1 MVYLPSK
8 APYSIQLIV
17 QSMFMLRPNEVKV
30 KIGIN
35 DSVSVSF
42 LAFFRFQSFLVVF
55 YVAGY
60 TVEIPPPR

>member
-8 APYSIQLIV
+8 APYPIQLIV

-30 KIGIN
+30 NMGIN

-42 LAFFRFQSFLVVF
+42 LAFFRFHSFLEVF
-55 YVAGY
+55 DVAGY